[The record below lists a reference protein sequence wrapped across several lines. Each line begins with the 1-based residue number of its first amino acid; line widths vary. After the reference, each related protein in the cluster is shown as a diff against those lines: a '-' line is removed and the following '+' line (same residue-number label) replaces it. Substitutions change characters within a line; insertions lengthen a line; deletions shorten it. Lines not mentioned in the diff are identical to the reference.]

1 MSRTIKLRAWD
12 SVTRTLTPV
21 TCLEQLEDPRYEV
34 TQFTGLY
41 DANGVEVWE
50 GDITRWSNFDADD
63 LTANYAHYLVIF
75 HNGCFGTIYNRGSDF
90 SPFSDML
97 GWLEPDGTLRQIK
110 DEVVGT
116 KYTHE
121 HLLNERGEWEGF
133 ELPQRAVFSELI
145 LL

>member
-1 MSRTIKLRAWD
+1 MARIIKLRTWD
-12 SVTRTLTPV
+12 SINRVLSPLSS
-21 TCLEQLEDPRYEV
+21 LEQLTDPRYEV

-63 LTANYAHYLVIF
+63 LTANYAHYLVIH
-75 HNGCFGTIYNRGSDF
+75 HNGCFGTICNRGSDF

-97 GWLEPDGTLRQIK
+97 GWLEPNGVLRQIK

-116 KYTHE
+116 KYTDL
-121 HLLNERGEWEGF
+121 HLLDESGEWEGF
-133 ELPQRAVFSELI
+133 DTARETVFHQLA
-145 LL
+145 L